1 MKSGFF
7 LLLPL
12 ILVAGCAS
20 RQSVEAPGAPSQEG
34 PTYAQS
40 LPATDMGSSPVNESD
55 NTSSANRD
63 TERAYARELAF
74 EEEMIIPQPSAPAP
88 ESDREP
94 QAGVEPA
101 SPNTAIDLYNT
112 FTLQLVAMQ
121 SMDNAIAYA
130 RKYDID
136 PEQAGVARI
145 LSHGKIYYVLA
156 YGIYSTHEQAEQAS
170 QELQQLGI
178 PEPWIRRLGTLERL
192 SSEANEFQATQ

>member
-7 LLLPL
+7 LLLLL

-20 RQSVEAPGAPSQEG
+20 RQSVEAPAVRSQEE
-34 PTYAQS
+34 PAYAQS
-40 LPATDMGSSPVNESD
+40 LPATDMSSSRVNESD
-55 NTSSANRD
+55 NTSSANGN

-88 ESDREP
+88 ESDSEP
-94 QAGVEPA
+94 EAEVELA

-112 FTLQLVAMQ
+112 FTLQLVAML
-121 SMDNAIAYA
+121 SMDDAIAYA
-130 RKYDID
+130 RQYDID
-136 PEQAGVARI
+136 PGQAGVARI

-156 YGIYSTHEQAEQAS
+156 YGIYSSQTQAERAS
-170 QELQQLGI
+170 QELQQQGI

-192 SSEANEFQATQ
+192 SAEADEFQATQ